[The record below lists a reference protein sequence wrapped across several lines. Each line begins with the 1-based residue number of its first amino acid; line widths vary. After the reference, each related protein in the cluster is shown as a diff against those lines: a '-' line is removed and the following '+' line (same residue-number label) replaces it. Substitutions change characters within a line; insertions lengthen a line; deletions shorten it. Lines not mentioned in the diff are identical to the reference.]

1 MFNFSRI
8 RSEVADY
15 TFGADAEVEAICDLL
30 YQLNPEAQSV
40 DDFEY
45 RVFYDVIMAVFMGKF

>member
-15 TFGADAEVEAICDLL
+15 TFGTDAEVETICD
-30 YQLNPEAQSV
+30 YA
-40 DDFEY
+40 
-45 RVFYDVIMAVFMGKF
+45 

>member
-1 MFNFSRI
+1 MFNFSSI

-15 TFGADAEVEAICDLL
+15 TFGDDAELQAICDLL

-45 RVFYDVIMAVFMGKF
+45 SVFYDVLMRVYKEEI

>member
-15 TFGADAEVEAICDLL
+15 TFGDDAEVQAICDLL

-40 DDFEY
+40 DDFDY
-45 RVFYDVIMAVFMGKF
+45 SVFCDVLIEVDKEEI

>member
-1 MFNFSRI
+1 MFNFSHI

-15 TFGADAEVEAICDLL
+15 TFGTDSEVQAICDLL
-30 YQLNPEAQSV
+30 YQLNPDAQSV

-45 RVFYDVIMAVFMGKF
+45 SVFYDVLMEVYKGEF

>member
-8 RSEVADY
+8 RSEIADY
-15 TFGADAEVEAICDLL
+15 TFGDDAEVQAICELL
-30 YQLNPEAQSV
+30 YLHNPNAQSV

-45 RVFYDVIMAVFMGKF
+45 SVFYDVLMAVYKEEI